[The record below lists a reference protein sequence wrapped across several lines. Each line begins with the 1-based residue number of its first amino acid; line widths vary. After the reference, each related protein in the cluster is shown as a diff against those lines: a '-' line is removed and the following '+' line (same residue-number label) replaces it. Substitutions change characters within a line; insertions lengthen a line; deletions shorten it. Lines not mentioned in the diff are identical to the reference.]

1 MRSIGELDW
10 GARLGSSTDELD
22 WELDW
27 GARLGNS
34 MGELDWGARLGSS
47 IGEDVRTSPLR
58 IFGIRIWCALQLRT
72 TIVNAGRGFCSQC
85 AEWHGRCDD
94 PG

>member
-10 GARLGSSTDELD
+10 GARLVSSTDELD
-22 WELDW
+22 WELNW
-27 GARLGNS
+27 GARLGN
-34 MGELDWGARLGSS
+34 S

-58 IFGIRIWCALQLRT
+58 ISGIRIWCALQLRT

>member
-1 MRSIGELDW
+1 
-10 GARLGSSTDELD
+10 
-22 WELDW
+22 
-27 GARLGNS
+27 

-72 TIVNAGRGFCSQC
+72 TIVNAGRGISLSVRSGTVG
-85 AEWHGRCDD
+85 ATTLGELAVNTPGRLLGIYGRARRIRC
-94 PG
+94 